1 MEVNELE
8 KKLSDAEVRLEKANN
23 LLSKYQIKLSSV
35 NDKVK
40 EAESKGYRLNDN
52 GYTAA
57 NWSTIPSDVYE
68 LFYSQH
74 NLEDLIK
81 STTSNIKELTRIRD
95 NWKTKLEVQKA
106 KDSELNTIPTVIK
119 EYIHNWRI
127 KVEKFVSE
135 ELDNYI
141 KERKSLYD
149 NYGSKYW
156 DYSYTPEERKEANKI
171 YNERIKE
178 LELSIS
184 PLTAHLYSRCRSN
197 YKDELTNILNKEERD
212 KALDLVNRVAK
223 ITGPIT
229 DASNLR
235 IGEQNGELN
244 GLIIGRDGKAFIQTI
259 GAGGY
264 NIQCYHYRVL
274 VHKVKEN

>member
-23 LLSKYQIKLSSV
+23 LLSKYQTKLASV

-52 GYTAA
+52 GYAAA
-57 NWSTIPSDVYE
+57 NWSTIPSYVYE

-81 STTSNIKELTRIRD
+81 STLSNIKELTRIRD
-95 NWKTKLEVQKA
+95 NWKTKVEVQKA
-106 KDSELNTIPTVIK
+106 KDSELNTIPTIIK
-119 EYIHNWRI
+119 DYIYGWRV

-156 DYSYTPEERKEANKI
+156 DYSYSAEERKEANEI
-171 YNERIKE
+171 YNER
-178 LELSIS
+178 LEDLEKSICS
-184 PLTAHLYSRCRSN
+184 LTAHLYSRCRSN
-197 YKDELTNILNKEERD
+197 YKDDLTKMLNQEERD

-244 GLIIGRDGKAFIQTI
+244 GLISGRDGKAFIQTI

-274 VHKVKEN
+274 VHKV